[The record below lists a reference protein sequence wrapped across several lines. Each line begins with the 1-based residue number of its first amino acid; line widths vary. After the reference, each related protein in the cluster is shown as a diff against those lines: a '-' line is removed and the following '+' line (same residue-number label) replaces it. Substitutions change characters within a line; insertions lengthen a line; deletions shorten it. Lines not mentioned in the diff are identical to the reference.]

1 MPGWNAIEN
10 QPPITDTVD
19 KDAYSMIAALGRA
32 ARTKTANLMYGFGFF
47 FEVLRETLHF
57 FRRSQVG
64 YKVLINQIL
73 FTGYEALA
81 INAIMAVSIGAA
93 INVIG
98 SSLLPQFG
106 QSQLMYT
113 ILIIVITRE
122 LGPLLT
128 AFVITARSGT
138 AIATELGTMVVNHE
152 IEAYLA
158 VGLKPISYL
167 VVPRFIGV
175 VVSMIVLTIYFNMFG
190 LLGSFI
196 VVQLVKPI
204 PMNEYLGNL
213 LSILTVGDVLSGM
226 AKAFVFGI
234 VVSVVATFQGFS
246 VNRSSTEIPVA
257 GIRAVGQSF
266 ILIIVADVLVTLM
279 QYA

>member
-1 MPGWNAIEN
+1 MNAIEN
-10 QPPITDTVD
+10 QPFIDDTVD
-19 KDAYSMIAALGRA
+19 EDTYSMIAALGRA
-32 ARTKTANLMYGFGFF
+32 ARVKTANLMYGFGFF

-57 FRRSQVG
+57 FRKSQVG

-81 INAIMAVSIGAA
+81 INAIMAVAIGAA

-204 PMNEYLGNL
+204 PINEYLGNL

-226 AKAFVFGI
+226 AKALVFGI
-234 VVSVVATFQGFS
+234 VVSVVATYQGFS

>member
-1 MPGWNAIEN
+1 M
-10 QPPITDTVD
+10 ITE
-19 KDAYSMIAALGRA
+19 LGRS
-32 ARTKTANLMYGFGFF
+32 ARQKASSLLYGLGFF
-47 FEVLRETLHF
+47 FNVIKETVWF

-64 YKVLINQIL
+64 YKVLIMQIL

-81 INAIMAVSIGAA
+81 INAVMAVAIGAA

-138 AIATELGTMVVNHE
+138 AIATELGTMVVHHE
-152 IEAYLA
+152 IEAYLS
-158 VGLKPISYL
+158 VGLNPVSYL

-175 VVSMIVLTIYFNMFG
+175 VVSMLVLTVYFNIFG
-190 LLGSFI
+190 LIGSYI
-196 VVQLVKPI
+196 VVQIIKPT
-204 PMNEYLGNL
+204 PVAEYLGAL
-213 LSILTVGDVLSGM
+213 LSTLTVGDVVSGLS
-226 AKAFVFGI
+226 KAFVFGV
-234 VVSVVATFQGFS
+234 VVSVVATYQGFS
-246 VNRSSTEIPVA
+246 VNRASTEIPVA

-266 ILIIVADVLVTLM
+266 LLIIVADILVTLM

>member
-1 MPGWNAIEN
+1 M
-10 QPPITDTVD
+10 IT
-19 KDAYSMIAALGRA
+19 ALGHS
-32 ARTKTANLMYGFGFF
+32 ARLKASSLLYGLGFF
-47 FEVLRETLHF
+47 YNVLKETARF
-57 FRRSQVG
+57 FRKSQVG
-64 YKVLINQIL
+64 YKVLIMQIL

-81 INAIMAVSIGAA
+81 INAVMAIAIGAA

-158 VGLKPISYL
+158 VGLNPISYL

-175 VVSMIVLTIYFNMFG
+175 VVSMLVLTVYFNIFG

-196 VVQLVKPI
+196 VVQVIKPTPI
-204 PMNEYLGNL
+204 LEYLTSL
-213 LSILTVGDVLSGM
+213 LSELNVGDVVSGLV
-226 AKAFVFGI
+226 KALVFGI
-234 VVSVVATFQGFS
+234 VVSVVSTYQGFS
-246 VNRSSTEIPVA
+246 VNRASTEIPVA
-257 GIRAVGQSF
+257 GIRAVGLSF
-266 ILIIVADVLVTLM
+266 ILIIVADILVTLT

>member
-1 MPGWNAIEN
+1 MNAIEN
-10 QPPITDTVD
+10 QPFIADTVD
-19 KDAYSMIAALGRA
+19 EDKHSMIAALGRA
-32 ARTKTANLMYGFGFF
+32 ARVKTANLMYGFGFF

-57 FRRSQVG
+57 FRKSQVG

-175 VVSMIVLTIYFNMFG
+175 VVSMIILTIYFNMFG

-204 PMNEYLGNL
+204 PINEYLGNL

-226 AKAFVFGI
+226 AKALVFGI
-234 VVSVVATFQGFS
+234 VVSVVATYQGFS

>member
-1 MPGWNAIEN
+1 MLARMGKSI
-10 QPPITDTVD
+10 
-19 KDAYSMIAALGRA
+19 
-32 ARTKTANLMYGFGFF
+32 RTKASSLLYGLGFF
-47 FEVLRETLHF
+47 YNVIKETFRF
-57 FRRSQVG
+57 FRKSQVG
-64 YKVLINQIL
+64 FKVLVQQIL

-81 INAIMAVSIGAA
+81 ISAIMAIAIGAA

-106 QSQLMYT
+106 QSQLMYS
-113 ILIIVITRE
+113 ILIVVITKE

-138 AIATELGTMVVNHE
+138 AIATELGNMVVHHE

-158 VGLKPISYL
+158 VGLNPISYL

-175 VVSMIVLTIYFNMFG
+175 VVSMVILTVYFNLFG
-190 LLGSFI
+190 LLGSFL
-196 VVQLVKPI
+196 VVQVVKPTPI
-204 PMNEYLGNL
+204 AEYLGNL
-213 LSILTVGDVLSGM
+213 LSTLTINDLLSGIS
-226 AKAFVFGI
+226 KAFVFGVI
-234 VVSVVATFQGFS
+234 VSVVSTYQGFS
-246 VNRSSTEIPVA
+246 VNRASTEIPVA

-266 ILIIVADVLVTLM
+266 VLIIVADVLVTLM

>member
-1 MPGWNAIEN
+1 MKNLER
-10 QPPITDTVD
+10 
-19 KDAYSMIAALGRA
+19 LGSS
-32 ARTKTANLMYGFGFF
+32 ARERGSNLLYGLGFF
-47 FEVLRETLHF
+47 WNVLKETARF
-57 FRRSQVG
+57 FRKSQVG
-64 YKVLINQIL
+64 YKVLIMQIL

-81 INAIMAVSIGAA
+81 ISALMAVAIGAA

-98 SSLLPQFG
+98 TNLLPQFG

-138 AIATELGTMVVNHE
+138 AIATQLGGMVVSHE
-152 IEAYLA
+152 IEAYIA
-158 VGLKPISYL
+158 VGLNPISYL

-175 VVSMIVLTIYFNMFG
+175 TASIVILTVYFNIFG
-190 LLGSFI
+190 LLGSFA
-196 VVQLVKPI
+196 VVQVISPMPI
-204 PMNEYLGNL
+204 GEYVRNI
-213 LSILTVGDVLSGM
+213 LSTLTVADILIGLI
-226 AKAFVFGI
+226 KAAVFGVI
-234 VVSVVATFQGFS
+234 VSVVSTFQGFS
-246 VNRSSTEIPVA
+246 VNRASTEVPVA

-266 ILIIVADVLVTLM
+266 ILIILADVVLTLV

>member
-1 MPGWNAIEN
+1 M
-10 QPPITDTVD
+10 IT
-19 KDAYSMIAALGRA
+19 ALGRS
-32 ARTKTANLMYGFGFF
+32 ARLRTSSLLYGLGFF
-47 FEVLRETLHF
+47 FNVLKETARF

-64 YKVLINQIL
+64 YKVLIMQIL

-81 INAIMAVSIGAA
+81 INAVMAIAIGAA

-158 VGLKPISYL
+158 VGLNPISYL

-175 VVSMIVLTIYFNMFG
+175 VVSMLVLTVYFNIFG

-196 VVQLVKPI
+196 VVQVIKPTPI
-204 PMNEYLGNL
+204 LEYLTSL
-213 LSILTVGDVLSGM
+213 LSELSVGDVVSGLV
-226 AKAFVFGI
+226 KALVFGI
-234 VVSVVATFQGFS
+234 VVSVVSTYQGFS
-246 VNRSSTEIPVA
+246 VNRASTEIPVA
-257 GIRAVGQSF
+257 GIRAVGLSF
-266 ILIIVADVLVTLM
+266 ILIIVADILVTLM

>member
-1 MPGWNAIEN
+1 MLARMGKSI
-10 QPPITDTVD
+10 
-19 KDAYSMIAALGRA
+19 
-32 ARTKTANLMYGFGFF
+32 RTKASSLLYGLGFF
-47 FEVLRETLHF
+47 YNVIKETFRF
-57 FRRSQVG
+57 FRKSQVG
-64 YKVLINQIL
+64 FKVLVQQIL

-81 INAIMAVSIGAA
+81 ISAIMAIAIGAA

-106 QSQLMYT
+106 QSQLMYS
-113 ILIIVITRE
+113 ILIVVITKE

-138 AIATELGTMVVNHE
+138 AIATELGNMVVHHE

-158 VGLKPISYL
+158 VGLNPISYL

-175 VVSMIVLTIYFNMFG
+175 VVSRVILTVYFNLFG
-190 LLGSFI
+190 LLGSFL
-196 VVQLVKPI
+196 VVQVVKPTPI
-204 PMNEYLGNL
+204 AEYLGNL
-213 LSILTVGDVLSGM
+213 LSTLTINDLLSGIS
-226 AKAFVFGI
+226 KAFVFGVI
-234 VVSVVATFQGFS
+234 VSVVSTYQGFS
-246 VNRSSTEIPVA
+246 VNRASTEIPVA

-266 ILIIVADVLVTLM
+266 VLIIVADVLVTLM

>member
-1 MPGWNAIEN
+1 MVAEI
-10 QPPITDTVD
+10 
-19 KDAYSMIAALGRA
+19 GRSA
-32 ARTKTANLMYGFGFF
+32 KLKFASLLYGLGFF
-47 FEVLRETLHF
+47 FNVIKETGRF
-57 FRRSQVG
+57 FRKSQVG
-64 YKVLINQIL
+64 YDVLIKQIL

-81 INAIMAVSIGAA
+81 VNAVMAVAIGGA

-152 IEAYLA
+152 IEAYLS
-158 VGLKPISYL
+158 VGLNPISYL

-175 VVSMIVLTIYFNMFG
+175 VVSMLVLTVYFNIFG

-196 VVQLVKPI
+196 VVQVIKPTPI
-204 PMNEYLGNL
+204 SEYMGTL
-213 LSILTVGDVLSGM
+213 LSTLTVGDVASGLS
-226 AKAFVFGI
+226 KALVFGVI
-234 VVSVVATFQGFS
+234 VSVVATYQGFS
-246 VNRSSTEIPVA
+246 VNRASTEIPVA

-266 ILIIVADVLVTLM
+266 IMIIIADVLVTLM

>member
-1 MPGWNAIEN
+1 M
-10 QPPITDTVD
+10 IT
-19 KDAYSMIAALGRA
+19 ALGHS
-32 ARTKTANLMYGFGFF
+32 ARLKASSLLYGLGFF
-47 FEVLRETLHF
+47 YNVLKETARF
-57 FRRSQVG
+57 FRKSQVG
-64 YKVLINQIL
+64 YKVLIMQIL

-81 INAIMAVSIGAA
+81 INAVMAIAIGAA

-152 IEAYLA
+152 IEASLA
-158 VGLKPISYL
+158 VGLNPISYL

-175 VVSMIVLTIYFNMFG
+175 VVSMLVLTVYFNIFG

-196 VVQLVKPI
+196 VVQVIKPTPI
-204 PMNEYLGNL
+204 LEYLTSL
-213 LSILTVGDVLSGM
+213 LSELNVGDVVSGLV
-226 AKAFVFGI
+226 KALVFGI
-234 VVSVVATFQGFS
+234 VVSVVSTYQGFS
-246 VNRSSTEIPVA
+246 VNRASTEIPVA
-257 GIRAVGQSF
+257 GIRAVGLSF
-266 ILIIVADVLVTLM
+266 ILIIVADILVTLT

>member
-1 MPGWNAIEN
+1 M
-10 QPPITDTVD
+10 IT
-19 KDAYSMIAALGRA
+19 ALGRS
-32 ARTKTANLMYGFGFF
+32 ARLKTSSLLYGMGFF
-47 FEVLRETLHF
+47 YNVLKETARF

-64 YKVLINQIL
+64 YKVLIMQIL

-81 INAIMAVSIGAA
+81 INAVMAIAIGAA

-158 VGLKPISYL
+158 VGLNPISYL

-175 VVSMIVLTIYFNMFG
+175 VVSMLVLTVYFNIFG

-196 VVQLVKPI
+196 VVQVIKPTPI
-204 PMNEYLGNL
+204 LEYLTSL
-213 LSILTVGDVLSGM
+213 LSELSVGDVVSGLV
-226 AKAFVFGI
+226 KALVFGI
-234 VVSVVATFQGFS
+234 VVSVVSTYQGFS
-246 VNRSSTEIPVA
+246 VNRASTEIPVA
-257 GIRAVGQSF
+257 GIRAVGLSF
-266 ILIIVADVLVTLM
+266 ILIIVADILVTLM

>member
-1 MPGWNAIEN
+1 M
-10 QPPITDTVD
+10 
-19 KDAYSMIAALGRA
+19 
-32 ARTKTANLMYGFGFF
+32 
-47 FEVLRETLHF
+47 
-57 FRRSQVG
+57 
-64 YKVLINQIL
+64 QIL
-73 FTGYEALA
+73 FTGVEALA
-81 INAIMAVSIGAA
+81 INALMAVAIGAA

-128 AFVITARSGT
+128 AFVVTARSGT
-138 AIATELGTMVVNHE
+138 AIATQLGTMVVSHE
-152 IEAYLA
+152 IEAYVS
-158 VGLKPISYL
+158 VGLDPIQYL

-175 VVSMIVLTIYFNMFG
+175 VVSMLVLTVYFNFFG

-204 PMNEYLGNL
+204 SVAEYLGNL
-213 LSILTVGDVLSGM
+213 LATLTIADVWSGLT
-226 AKAFVFGI
+226 KALVFGV

-246 VNRSSTEIPVA
+246 VNRASTEIPVA
-257 GIRAVGQSF
+257 GIKAVAQSF
-266 ILIIVADVLVTLM
+266 MLIIVADVIVTLI
-279 QYA
+279 QYATIN

>member
-1 MPGWNAIEN
+1 MGKSI
-10 QPPITDTVD
+10 
-19 KDAYSMIAALGRA
+19 
-32 ARTKTANLMYGFGFF
+32 RTKASSLLYGLGFF
-47 FEVLRETLHF
+47 YNVIKETFRF
-57 FRRSQVG
+57 FRKSQVG
-64 YKVLINQIL
+64 FKVLVQQIL

-81 INAIMAVSIGAA
+81 ISAIMAIAIGAA

-106 QSQLMYT
+106 QSQLMYS
-113 ILIIVITRE
+113 ILIVVITKE

-138 AIATELGTMVVNHE
+138 AIATELGNMVVHHE

-158 VGLKPISYL
+158 VGLNPISYL

-175 VVSMIVLTIYFNMFG
+175 VVSMVILTVYFNLFG
-190 LLGSFI
+190 LLGSFL
-196 VVQLVKPI
+196 VVQVVKPTPI
-204 PMNEYLGNL
+204 AEYLGNL
-213 LSILTVGDVLSGM
+213 LSTLTINDLLSGIS
-226 AKAFVFGI
+226 KAFVFGVI
-234 VVSVVATFQGFS
+234 VSVVSTYQGFS
-246 VNRSSTEIPVA
+246 VNRASTEIPVA

-266 ILIIVADVLVTLM
+266 VLIIVADVLVTLM

>member
-1 MPGWNAIEN
+1 
-10 QPPITDTVD
+10 
-19 KDAYSMIAALGRA
+19 MIAKLGQRA
-32 ARTKTANLMYGFGFF
+32 RLKATSLLYGLGFF
-47 FEVLRETLHF
+47 FSVLKETIRF
-57 FRRSQVG
+57 FRKSQVG
-64 YKVLINQIL
+64 FKVLVMQIL

-81 INAIMAVSIGAA
+81 ITSVMAIAIGAA

-122 LGPLLT
+122 LGALLT

-152 IEAYLA
+152 IEAYLS
-158 VGLKPISYL
+158 VGLNPISYL

-175 VVSMIVLTIYFNMFG
+175 VVSMLVLTVYFNIFG
-190 LLGSFI
+190 LLGSYL
-196 VVQLVKPI
+196 VVQVIKPTPI
-204 PMNEYLGNL
+204 SEYLGAL
-213 LSILTVGDVLSGM
+213 LSTLTVGDVVSGLS
-226 AKAFVFGI
+226 KALVFGI
-234 VVSVVATFQGFS
+234 VVSVVSTYQGFS
-246 VNRSSTEIPVA
+246 VNRASTEIPVA
-257 GIRAVGQSF
+257 GIRAVGLSF
-266 ILIIVADVLVTLM
+266 ILIIVADVLVTLI

>member
-1 MPGWNAIEN
+1 
-10 QPPITDTVD
+10 
-19 KDAYSMIAALGRA
+19 MIASIGRSVRLKA
-32 ARTKTANLMYGFGFF
+32 SSLLYGLGFF
-47 FEVLRETLHF
+47 LNVLKETGRF
-57 FRRSQVG
+57 FRKSQVG

-81 INAIMAVSIGAA
+81 INAVMAIAIGAA

-152 IEAYLA
+152 IEAYIA
-158 VGLKPISYL
+158 VGLSPISYL

-175 VVSMIVLTIYFNMFG
+175 VVSLLVLTIYFNIFG
-190 LLGSFI
+190 LLGSFLI
-196 VVQLVKPI
+196 VQVIKPI
-204 PMNEYLGNL
+204 PIGEYLGSL
-213 LSILTVGDVLSGM
+213 LSTLTVGDVGWGLF
-226 AKAFVFGI
+226 KALVFGVI
-234 VVSVVATFQGFS
+234 VSVVATYQGFS
-246 VNRSSTEIPVA
+246 VNRASTEIPVA
-257 GIRAVGQSF
+257 GIRAVGSIF

>member
-1 MPGWNAIEN
+1 MLKAIGSA
-10 QPPITDTVD
+10 VRA
-19 KDAYSMIAALGRA
+19 KAAGIL
-32 ARTKTANLMYGFGFF
+32 YGLGFF
-47 FEVLRETLHF
+47 FNVLKETTRF
-57 FRRSQVG
+57 FSRSQVG
-64 YKVLINQIL
+64 YKVLIMQIL

-81 INAIMAVSIGAA
+81 ISGIMAVAIGAA

-128 AFVITARSGT
+128 AFIITARSGT
-138 AIATELGTMVVNHE
+138 AIATQLGTMVVNHE
-152 IEAYLA
+152 VEAYIA
-158 VGLKPISYL
+158 VGVKPISYL
-167 VVPRFIGV
+167 VVSRFLGV
-175 VVSMIVLTIYFNMFG
+175 VISMVILTIYFNLFG

-196 VVQLVKPI
+196 VVQLVRPI
-204 PMNEYLGNL
+204 RIDEYMGNL
-213 LSILTVGDVLSGM
+213 LGILTVGDVLSGIV
-226 AKAFVFGI
+226 KALVFGV

-246 VNRSSTEIPVA
+246 VNRASTEIPVA

-266 ILIIVADVLVTLM
+266 ILIILADVLVTLV

>member
-1 MPGWNAIEN
+1 MIET
-10 QPPITDTVD
+10 I
-19 KDAYSMIAALGRA
+19 GRS
-32 ARTKTANLMYGFGFF
+32 ARLRVSSLLYGLGFF
-47 FEVLRETLHF
+47 FNVLKETVRF
-57 FRRSQVG
+57 FRKSQVG
-64 YKVLINQIL
+64 YKVLIMQIL

-81 INAIMAVSIGAA
+81 INAIMAIAIGAA

-152 IEAYLA
+152 IEAYIS
-158 VGLKPISYL
+158 VGLNPISYL

-175 VVSMIVLTIYFNMFG
+175 LVSLLVLTVYFNIFG
-190 LLGSFI
+190 LLGSYI
-196 VVQLVKPI
+196 VVQIIKPI
-204 PMNEYLGNL
+204 PISEYLGSL
-213 LSILTVGDVLSGM
+213 LSTLTVADVLSGLS
-226 AKAFVFGI
+226 KAFVFGI
-234 VVSVVATFQGFS
+234 IVSVVATYQGFS
-246 VNRSSTEIPVA
+246 VNRASTEIPVA
-257 GIRAVGQSF
+257 GIRAVGLSF

>member
-1 MPGWNAIEN
+1 MLETI
-10 QPPITDTVD
+10 
-19 KDAYSMIAALGRA
+19 GRA
-32 ARTKTANLMYGFGFF
+32 VRTRIQSLLYALGFF
-47 FEVLRETLHF
+47 FNVLKETTRF
-57 FRRSQVG
+57 FRRKQVAF
-64 YKVLINQIL
+64 KVLILQIL
-73 FTGYEALA
+73 FTGYEALT

-93 INVIG
+93 LIVIG

-106 QSQLMYT
+106 QSQLMYS
-113 ILIIVITRE
+113 ILIIVITSE

-138 AIATELGTMVVNHE
+138 AIATQLGSMVVNHE
-152 IEAYLA
+152 IEAYIA
-158 VGLKPISYL
+158 VGLNPISYL

-175 VVSMIVLTIYFNMFG
+175 VVSMLVLTVYFNLFG

-196 VVQLVKPI
+196 VVQVI
-204 PMNEYLGNL
+204 RPMALSEYLGGL
-213 LSILTVGDVLSGM
+213 LATLKVSDLISGLT
-226 AKAFVFGI
+226 KAFIFGVI
-234 VVSVVATFQGFS
+234 VSVVSTYQGFS

-266 ILIIVADVLVTLM
+266 MLIIIADVIVTLI